1 MSKVNLVGFDKNVKV
16 PVVVELVDSN
26 GDDQTVEFKVVY
38 KRMDRKQG
46 QRIMD
51 DAKKRADESRELQ
64 VKLTVE
70 EDEKAKDKIR
80 KKIRSLDD
88 AGLKTLKDRIVGW
101 EDFVD
106 QEGDEVPFSK
116 EVLDILLEH
125 AVYQQKLDEGMWRAT
140 GARIKN

>member
-1 MSKVNLVGFDKNVKV
+1 MSKVNLVGFSKNVKV
-16 PVVVELVDSN
+16 PVKVELVDDN
-26 GDDQTVEFKVVY
+26 GDEQTVEFKIVY
-38 KRMDRKQG
+38 RRMDREQG

-51 DAKKRADESRELQ
+51 EATKRAEQSRELQ
-64 VKLTVE
+64 VELSME
-70 EDEKAKDKIR
+70 EDAKKKDKIR

-106 QEGDEVPFSK
+106 QEGDEVPFSN
-116 EVLDILLEH
+116 EVLDLLLSH
-125 AVYQQKLDEGMWRAT
+125 AVYQQKLDEGMWVAT